1 MSNFEFSPREKPT
14 FYYIGVTTT
23 QSSIMK
29 VFPKWAE
36 YLGIGGTAI
45 VGINCKIHD
54 NPEAYRKIVEF
65 IINSASFW
73 YVCIQ
78 YCF

>member
-1 MSNFEFSPREKPT
+1 MSNFDFLPAEKPT

-36 YLGIGGTAI
+36 YLGIGGTPI
-45 VGINCKIHD
+45 VGINCKILLTQVRKYKMRSFLE
-54 NPEAYRKIVEF
+54 PRMTEYRKF
-65 IINSASFW
+65 RLH
-73 YVCIQ
+73 
-78 YCF
+78 

>member
-1 MSNFEFSPREKPT
+1 MSNFDFLPAEKPT

-36 YLGIGGTAI
+36 YLGIGGTPI
-45 VGINCKIHD
+45 VGINCKILLT
-54 NPEAYRKIVEF
+54 
-65 IINSASFW
+65 
-73 YVCIQ
+73 
-78 YCF
+78 